1 LIIRSKEKIKAMA
14 NSSSFS
20 VYQQLQAHIRL
31 IKELLNEID
40 PSQRAIFI
48 NELYAGF
55 LDKSAPVKSHQ
66 EYNSIRSNVL
76 SRDKTALSSEQQN
89 LISKLSDATNK
100 MYALMKSNS
109 K

>member
-1 LIIRSKEKIKAMA
+1 MA

-66 EYNSIRSNVL
+66 EYNAVRSNIL
-76 SRDKTALSSEQQN
+76 SREKSSLSPEQQS
-89 LISKLSDATNK
+89 LISKLSEATNK
-100 MYALMKSNS
+100 MYALMKSES

>member
-1 LIIRSKEKIKAMA
+1 MT

-40 PSQRAIFI
+40 PSQRALFI

-76 SRDKTALSSEQQN
+76 SRDKASLSTEQQN

>member
-1 LIIRSKEKIKAMA
+1 MA

-66 EYNSIRSNVL
+66 EYNAVRSNIL
-76 SRDKTALSSEQQN
+76 SREKTSLSPEQQS
-89 LISKLSDATNK
+89 LISKLSEATNK
-100 MYALMKSNS
+100 MYALMKAES
-109 K
+109 KGF

>member
-1 LIIRSKEKIKAMA
+1 MA

-66 EYNSIRSNVL
+66 EYNAVRSNIL
-76 SRDKTALSSEQQN
+76 SREKSSLSPEQQS
-89 LISKLSDATNK
+89 LISKLSETTNK
-100 MYALMKSNS
+100 MYALMKSES

>member
-1 LIIRSKEKIKAMA
+1 MV

-40 PSQRAIFI
+40 PSQRAVFI

-66 EYNSIRSNVL
+66 EYNAIRSNVL
-76 SRDKTALSSEQQN
+76 SREKTSLSPEQQK
-89 LISKLSDATNK
+89 LILKLSDATNK
-100 MYALMKSNS
+100 MNALMKSDL

>member
-1 LIIRSKEKIKAMA
+1 MA

-48 NELYAGF
+48 NEMYSGF

-66 EYNSIRSNVL
+66 EYNAIRSNVL
-76 SRDKTALSSEQQN
+76 SREKTSLSQEQQK

-100 MYALMKSNS
+100 MYSLMKLDS

>member
-1 LIIRSKEKIKAMA
+1 MA

-66 EYNSIRSNVL
+66 EYNAVRSNIL
-76 SRDKTALSSEQQN
+76 SREKTSLSPEQQS
-89 LISKLSDATNK
+89 LISKLSEATNK
-100 MYALMKSNS
+100 MYALMKAES

>member
-1 LIIRSKEKIKAMA
+1 MEKIRFMA
-14 NSSSFS
+14 NSSAFS

-66 EYNSIRSNVL
+66 EYNAVRSNIL
-76 SRDKTALSSEQQN
+76 SREKSSLSPEQQS
-89 LISKLSDATNK
+89 LISKLSETTNK
-100 MYALMKSNS
+100 MYALMKSES

>member
-1 LIIRSKEKIKAMA
+1 MA

-20 VYQQLQAHIRL
+20 VYEQLQAHIRL

-66 EYNSIRSNVL
+66 EYNAIRSNVL
-76 SRDKTALSSEQQN
+76 SREKTSLSPEQQN
-89 LISKLSDATNK
+89 LISKLSEATNK

>member
-1 LIIRSKEKIKAMA
+1 MT

-40 PSQRAIFI
+40 PAQRAIFI

-55 LDKSAPVKSHQ
+55 LDKATPVKSHQ
-66 EYNSIRSNVL
+66 EYNSLRSNVL
-76 SRDKTALSSEQQN
+76 SREKSSLTSEQQS
-89 LISKLSDATNK
+89 LVSKLADATNK
-100 MYALMKSNS
+100 MYAIMKSDS

>member
-1 LIIRSKEKIKAMA
+1 MA

-66 EYNSIRSNVL
+66 EYNAIRSNVL
-76 SRDKTALSSEQQN
+76 SREKKSLSPEQQN
-89 LISKLSDATNK
+89 LISKLSEATNK

>member
-1 LIIRSKEKIKAMA
+1 MA

-48 NELYAGF
+48 NELYSGF

-66 EYNSIRSNVL
+66 EYNTTRSNVL
-76 SRDKTALSSEQQN
+76 SREKSALSAEQQN
-89 LISKLSDATNK
+89 LISKLSEATNK
-100 MYALMKSNS
+100 VYALMKSDS

>member
-1 LIIRSKEKIKAMA
+1 MA

-66 EYNSIRSNVL
+66 EYNAIRSNVL

-100 MYALMKSNS
+100 LYALMKSNS

>member
-1 LIIRSKEKIKAMA
+1 MA
-14 NSSSFS
+14 NSSSFP

-66 EYNSIRSNVL
+66 EYNSIRSNIL
-76 SRDKTALSSEQQN
+76 SREKTALSPEQQS

-100 MYALMKSNS
+100 MYALMKSES

>member
-1 LIIRSKEKIKAMA
+1 MA
-14 NSSSFS
+14 NSSTFS

-31 IKELLNEID
+31 VKELLNEID

-66 EYNSIRSNVL
+66 EYNALRSNIL
-76 SRDKTALSSEQQN
+76 SREKSSLSPEQQN
-89 LISKLSDATNK
+89 LISKLSEATSK
-100 MYALMKSNS
+100 VYDLMRSES

>member
-1 LIIRSKEKIKAMA
+1 MEKIRFMA

-66 EYNSIRSNVL
+66 EYNAVRSNIL
-76 SRDKTALSSEQQN
+76 SREKSSLSPEQQS
-89 LISKLSDATNK
+89 LISKLSETTNK
-100 MYALMKSNS
+100 MYALMKSES

>member
-1 LIIRSKEKIKAMA
+1 MA
-14 NSSSFS
+14 HSSSFS

-40 PSQRAIFI
+40 PAQRSIFI

-76 SRDKTALSSEQQN
+76 SREKSSLTPEQQC
-89 LISKLSDATNK
+89 LVSKLSEATNK
-100 MYALMKSNS
+100 MYALMKLDS

>member
-1 LIIRSKEKIKAMA
+1 MA
-14 NSSSFS
+14 NSSSFP

-55 LDKSAPVKSHQ
+55 LDKSAPIKSHQ
-66 EYNSIRSNVL
+66 EYNAIRSNVL
-76 SRDKTALSSEQQN
+76 SREKTSLTPEQQN
-89 LISKLSDATNK
+89 LITKLSEATSK
-100 MYALMKSNS
+100 VYSLMKSNS

>member
-1 LIIRSKEKIKAMA
+1 MA

-55 LDKSAPVKSHQ
+55 LDKSSPVKSHQ
-66 EYNSIRSNVL
+66 EYNAVRSNIL
-76 SRDKTALSSEQQN
+76 SREKSSLSPEQQS
-89 LISKLSDATNK
+89 LISKLSEATNK
-100 MYALMKSNS
+100 MYALMKSES

>member
-1 LIIRSKEKIKAMA
+1 MA
-14 NSSSFS
+14 NSSTFS

-55 LDKSAPVKSHQ
+55 LDK
-66 EYNSIRSNVL
+66 
-76 SRDKTALSSEQQN
+76 
-89 LISKLSDATNK
+89 
-100 MYALMKSNS
+100 
-109 K
+109 

>member
-1 LIIRSKEKIKAMA
+1 MA
-14 NSSSFS
+14 NSNSFS

-48 NELYAGF
+48 NELYSGF

-66 EYNSIRSNVL
+66 EYNATRSSVL
-76 SRDKTALSSEQQN
+76 SREKSALSAEQQN
-89 LISKLSDATNK
+89 LISKLSEATSK
-100 MYALMKSNS
+100 MYAIMKSDS

>member
-1 LIIRSKEKIKAMA
+1 MA
-14 NSSSFS
+14 NSSTFS

-66 EYNSIRSNVL
+66 EYNSLRSSVL
-76 SRDKTALSSEQQN
+76 SRDKASLTAEQQS
-89 LISKLSDATNK
+89 LIAKLSEATNK
-100 MYALMKSNS
+100 VYELMKSNS